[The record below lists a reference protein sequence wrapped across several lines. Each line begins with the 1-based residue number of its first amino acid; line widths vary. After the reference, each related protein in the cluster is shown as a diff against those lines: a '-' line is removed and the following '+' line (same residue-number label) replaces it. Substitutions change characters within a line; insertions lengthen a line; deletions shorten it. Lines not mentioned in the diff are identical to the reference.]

1 MWRGRDQGGGRETTG
16 CLVSVGL
23 TVSDISSS
31 LLTSLPHSRLSDA
44 LKNTGFADALKAA
57 GLDTGTGSD
66 GVLPTR
72 MARQTEEGAACTAI
86 LDDWKAFNTSGD
98 KAVPGVGGDL
108 DETETKNTIATLDKL
123 NNK

>member
-1 MWRGRDQGGGRETTG
+1 
-16 CLVSVGL
+16 
-23 TVSDISSS
+23 
-31 LLTSLPHSRLSDA
+31 
-44 LKNTGFADALKAA
+44 
-57 GLDTGTGSD
+57 
-66 GVLPTR
+66 

-86 LDDWKAFNTSGD
+86 LDDWKAFNTTGD

>member
-1 MWRGRDQGGGRETTG
+1 MWGCWDQGGGGETTENLDTVRQT
-16 CLVSVGL
+16 LVS
-23 TVSDISSS
+23 SSS
-31 LLTSLPHSRLSDA
+31 LSSLSRLSDA

-66 GVLPTR
+66 GKLPTR
-72 MARQTEEGAACTAI
+72 KSRQKDGAACTAI

-98 KAVPGVGGDL
+98 KAVPGVGGEL
-108 DETETKNTIATLDKL
+108 DETETNNTIGALNKL

>member
-23 TVSDISSS
+23 TVSHISSL

-66 GVLPTR
+66 GVLPAR
-72 MARQTEEGAACTAI
+72 MARQTEGAACTAI

-108 DETETKNTIATLDKL
+108 DETETNNTIGALNKL

>member
-23 TVSDISSS
+23 TVSDISSL

-66 GVLPTR
+66 GVLPAR
-72 MARQTEEGAACTAI
+72 MARQTEAAACTAI

-108 DETETKNTIATLDKL
+108 DETETNNTIGALNKL